1 MVGGFLLPI
10 LNLKTTQK
18 VTQMSTPLSSI
29 KTVILPI
36 DAVSPQ
42 KIEVPLG
49 FRQNT
54 ITAQPLNIQG
64 TVEGKSISELV
75 TEANNVLPE
84 DVTGTVVFK
93 AIPPRTF
100 YAYDIPDATVD
111 LSAPSFVST
120 DIPVGTLV
128 VELGTITGATHI
140 AITMT
145 NYL

>member
-1 MVGGFLLPI
+1 MVGGFLLSI

-29 KTVILPI
+29 KTVIIPSTEPS
-36 DAVSPQ
+36 VT
-42 KIEVPLG
+42 IEVPLG

-54 ITAQPLNIQG
+54 LTAQPLNIQD

-75 TEANNVLPE
+75 TEDNSVLPE
-84 DVTGTVVFK
+84 NVTGTVTFK
-93 AIPPRTF
+93 ATPPRTF
-100 YAYDIPDATVD
+100 YAYDIPDGVID
-111 LSAPSFVST
+111 LSTPSFVST

-128 VELGTITGATHI
+128 VELGAITGATHI
-140 AITMT
+140 AVTMT